1 MRTPTIAIVWN
12 FEGDM
17 ARGRGGRIVRVI
29 RRRVAAMV
37 AALLSVGAVSACGDD
52 DGQGE
57 PSSTTV
63 SPLGPDSSSSS
74 SSTEPTS
81 SSGSGS
87 PSSSTDA
94 VSEDDPQ
101 LPAAAKE
108 HDQAGA
114 VAFAKFYWEESGRAL
129 HTGET
134 QSLAALSTNC
144 VPCDEY
150 VRLVEEDAEKGLRAN
165 IDPTVIGETKV
176 TNETDGKS
184 DQAVTL
190 SVRDQAYELVD
201 SEGKS
206 HGHAKAVDY
215 DIIVYL
221 DWRGSGWT
229 VIDDFMLS

>member
-1 MRTPTIAIVWN
+1 
-12 FEGDM
+12 
-17 ARGRGGRIVRVI
+17 
-29 RRRVAAMV
+29 MV

-74 SSTEPTS
+74 SSISSSSSTEPTS

-87 PSSSTDA
+87 PSSSTGG

-114 VAFAKFYWEESGRAL
+114 VAFAKFYWEETSRAAHVGDTAKL
-129 HTGET
+129 KR
-134 QSLAALSTNC
+134 LYSTE
-144 VPCDEY
+144 CDVCQEY
-150 VRLVEEDAEKGLRAN
+150 VHLVEKDLSKGLRTD
-165 IDPTVIGETKV
+165 IDATTVKGTAV
-176 TNETDGKS
+176 TADADGKS

-190 SVRDQAYELVD
+190 RATDAAYELVD
-201 SEGKS
+201 ETGESEEKS
-206 HGHAKAVDY
+206 ERLDYKVIIYVD
-215 DIIVYL
+215 
-221 DWRGSGWT
+221 WTSGGWT
-229 VIDDFMLS
+229 VVDSFMIT